1 MARITA
7 VQDRLTLDPVEVK
20 AYLRVEHDEED
31 ALLEELVK
39 GAKAS
44 ADAFLNNPFQDASG
58 ADEPIPDDIKL
69 WVLRRVA
76 FLYEQRVENVRA
88 DVLSGVGTVD
98 YGRAISDRGGSL
110 DYALIRPYRL
120 NPGL

>member
-7 VQDRLTLDPVEVK
+7 VQDRLTVTVEEAK
-20 AYLRVEHDEED
+20 SYLRVDASDED
-31 ALLEELVK
+31 TLIQDLIDQ
-39 GAKAS
+39 AKAS
-44 ADAFLNNPFQDASG
+44 ADAYLNNPFTDSAG
-58 ADEPIPDDIKL
+58 ADEGIPSDVKA

-76 FLYEQRVENVRA
+76 FMYEQRVENVRA
-88 DVLSGVGTVD
+88 DSVTGVGTAD

>member
-7 VQDRLTLDPVEVK
+7 VQDRLALTLEEVK
-20 AYLRVEHDEED
+20 AYLRIDADDED
-31 ALLEELVK
+31 ALLEELAEA
-39 GAKAS
+39 AKAS
-44 ADAFLNNPFQDASG
+44 ADAFLNNPFTDSDG
-58 ADEPIPDDIKL
+58 VDEAIPVDVKA

-88 DVLSGVGTVD
+88 DVLTGVGTTD

>member
-1 MARITA
+1 MHTA
-7 VQDRLTLDPVEVK
+7 VQTRLAVTTDEAK
-20 AYLRVEHDEED
+20 AYLRVDGSDEDTLIEG
-31 ALLEELVK
+31 LVK
-39 GAKAS
+39 AAKAA
-44 ADAFLNNPFQDASG
+44 ADAFLNNPFQDAAG
-58 ADEPIPDDIKL
+58 ADQAIPDDVRI

-88 DVLSGVGTVD
+88 DELQGVGVTD

>member
-7 VQDRLTLDPVEVK
+7 VQDRLTVTLQDAK
-20 AYLRVEHDEED
+20 AYLRVDTTDED
-31 ALLEELVK
+31 ALIQDLIDQ
-39 GAKAS
+39 AKAS
-44 ADAFLNNPFQDASG
+44 ADAFLNNPFTDDSG
-58 ADEPIPDDIKL
+58 ADEGIPADVKA

-76 FLYEQRVENVRA
+76 FMYEQRVENVRA
-88 DVLSGVGTVD
+88 DSVTGVGTID

>member
-7 VQDRLTLDPVEVK
+7 VQDRLSVTTEEAK
-20 AYLRVEHDEED
+20 FYLRVDASDED
-31 ALLEELVK
+31 TLISELVNS
-39 GAKAS
+39 AKAA
-44 ADAFLNNPFQDASG
+44 ADAFLNNTFTTSTGVEED
-58 ADEPIPDDIKL
+58 IPDDIKT

-76 FLYEQRVENVRA
+76 YLYEQRVENVRA
-88 DVLSGVGTVD
+88 DQVAGVGLVD
-98 YGRAISDRGGSL
+98 YGRAMSDRGGTV

>member
-7 VQDRLTLDPVEVK
+7 VQTRLSVTTEEAK
-20 AYLRVEHDEED
+20 AYLRVDGDDED
-31 ALLEELVK
+31 ALIEELVK
-39 GAKAS
+39 AAKAS

-58 ADEPIPDDIKL
+58 ADEAIPDDVKA

-88 DVLSGVGTVD
+88 DVLTGVGTVD
-98 YGRAISDRGGSL
+98 YGRAISDRGGSV

>member
-1 MARITA
+1 MATA
-7 VQDRLTLDPVEVK
+7 VTDRLSVTLAETK
-20 AYLRVEHDEED
+20 AHLRVEFGEDD
-31 ALLEELVK
+31 ALITDLIAA
-39 GAKAS
+39 AKAS
-44 ADAFLNNPFQDASG
+44 ADAFLNNPFQVAGVDRAIP
-58 ADEPIPDDIKL
+58 ADVKT

-76 FLYEQRVENVRA
+76 FMYEQRVENVRA
-88 DVLSGVGTVD
+88 DIVTGVGTID

>member
-7 VQDRLTLDPVEVK
+7 VQTRLNVTTEEAK
-20 AYLRVEHDEED
+20 AYLRVDGDDED
-31 ALLEELVK
+31 ALIEELVK
-39 GAKAS
+39 AAKAS

-58 ADEPIPDDIKL
+58 APELIPDDVKL

-76 FLYEQRVENVRA
+76 YLYEQRVENVRA
-88 DVLSGVGTVD
+88 DVLTGVGTTD

>member
-7 VQDRLTLDPVEVK
+7 VQDRLTLDLAEVK

-58 ADEPIPDDIKL
+58 APEPIPDDVKL

-76 FLYEQRVENVRA
+76 FLYEQRVENVRS
-88 DVLSGVGTVD
+88 DQLQGVGQVD
-98 YGRAISDRGGSL
+98 YGRLAMETARTL
-110 DYALIRPYRL
+110 DYTLIRPYRL

>member
-1 MARITA
+1 MATA
-7 VQDRLTLDPVEVK
+7 VTDRLSVTLAETK
-20 AYLRVEHDEED
+20 AHLRVEFGEDD
-31 ALLEELVK
+31 ALITDLIAA
-39 GAKAS
+39 AKAS
-44 ADAFLNNPFQDASG
+44 ADAFLNNPFTDSAG
-58 ADEPIPDDIKL
+58 ADEGIPSDVKA

-76 FLYEQRVENVRA
+76 FMYEQRVENVRA
-88 DVLSGVGTVD
+88 DIVTGVGTID

>member
-7 VQDRLTLDPVEVK
+7 VQDRLALTLEEVK
-20 AYLRVEHDEED
+20 AYLRIDADDED
-31 ALLEELVK
+31 ALLEELAEA
-39 GAKAS
+39 AKAS
-44 ADAFLNNPFQDASG
+44 ADAFLNNPFTDSDG
-58 ADEPIPDDIKL
+58 VDEPIPDDVKL

-88 DVLSGVGTVD
+88 DVLTGVGTVD